1 MGDDNIV
8 DPDFPDPPLN
18 EPFYFYPGGT
28 ENSNNG
34 LNPDTCGVGNDCVGI
49 LGIYTAKMTE
59 SEEGFWVIELV
70 VA

>member
-8 DPDFPDPPLN
+8 DPPLPDPPLN
-18 EPFYFYPGGT
+18 EPFYFYPGGAA
-28 ENSNNG
+28 NSLDG
-34 LNPDTCGVGNDCVGI
+34 LDPDTCGVGQDCVGI
-49 LGIYTAKMTE
+49 LGIFTDKMTD